1 MNSTR
6 KTISKVLLL
15 HVLDSELQGLLFQ
28 CARLSLIS
36 DVARDVFFPTCSKP
50 GWELQLRVVGGD
62 WEEMSHCL
70 ALVQVR
76 KAG

>member
-6 KTISKVLLL
+6 KTISKVLFL

-36 DVARDVFFPTCSKP
+36 DVARDVLSQRVPSQVGSCSC
-50 GWELQLRVVGGD
+50 E
-62 WEEMSHCL
+62 S
-70 ALVQVR
+70 
-76 KAG
+76 